1 MKTFA
6 SIFMT
11 FIAISGI
18 FFGELFEQIVFVP
31 NWLLGDLGKN
41 VEAFSAFK
49 HSADPGM
56 YYLPLTIIVIIG
68 YYLLLSKKSLLSIE
82 QKKNVRRS
90 LFSFLIVLALTSYVI
105 ITINIP
111 AFDEQSLK
119 GESLKSAIELWSF
132 FNVFRILLP
141 AYSMY
146 QLIKL
151 LKLES

>member
-90 LFSFLIVLALTSYVI
+90 LFSFSYSFSF
-105 ITINIP
+105 NFLRNYYNHIP

-132 FNVFRILLP
+132 F
-141 AYSMY
+141 
-146 QLIKL
+146 
-151 LKLES
+151 